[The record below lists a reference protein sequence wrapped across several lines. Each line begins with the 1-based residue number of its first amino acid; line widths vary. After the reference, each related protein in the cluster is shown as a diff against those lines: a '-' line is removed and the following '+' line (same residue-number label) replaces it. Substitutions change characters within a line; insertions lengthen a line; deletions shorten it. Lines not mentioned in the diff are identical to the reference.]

1 MKAAPSWECEA
12 EMMNDKNEIVIPAEY
27 AEALLRSA
35 AEKEVSVEEVI
46 EACIRKYI
54 EGRSQDAG

>member
-1 MKAAPSWECEA
+1 
-12 EMMNDKNEIVIPAEY
+12 MNDKKEIVIPAEY
-27 AEALLRSA
+27 AEVLLRSA
-35 AEKEVSVEEVI
+35 AEKEISVEEVI